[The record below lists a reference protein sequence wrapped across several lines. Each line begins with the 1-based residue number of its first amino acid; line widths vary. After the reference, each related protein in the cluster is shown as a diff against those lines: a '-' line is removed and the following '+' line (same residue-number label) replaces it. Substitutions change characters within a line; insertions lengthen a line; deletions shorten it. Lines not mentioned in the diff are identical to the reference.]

1 MEDLWPDFE
10 FESSMTPKEILLTQ
24 ADFLSKKTSGVL
36 IGEVHTCEPNDYLLY
51 HALKC
56 PSVSN
61 PDLNKPIGHVLYIRA
76 PFFNDYR
83 FEILSITHYL
93 LNMYPLQLNNVLNNC
108 YYTID
113 SEEYLMKKLS
123 EIFASK
129 EKTEFIRVFYN
140 DGNS

>member
-113 SEEYLMKKLS
+113 SEEYL
-123 EIFASK
+123 
-129 EKTEFIRVFYN
+129 
-140 DGNS
+140 

>member
-10 FESSMTPKEILLTQ
+10 FGSSMTPKEILLSQ

-51 HALKC
+51 HTLKC

-83 FEILSITHYL
+83 FEMLSITHYL
-93 LNMYPLQLNNVLNNC
+93 LNMYPLQLNNVLNNV
-108 YYTID
+108 TILF
-113 SEEYLMKKLS
+113 SATTILS
-123 EIFASK
+123 A
-129 EKTEFIRVFYN
+129 VFQPIK
-140 DGNS
+140 

>member
-113 SEEYLMKKLS
+113 SEEYLMKKKWK
-123 EIFASK
+123 A
-129 EKTEFIRVFYN
+129 
-140 DGNS
+140 